1 MKKLILLIVAILSYA
16 SHLMACDSCNMY
28 EYNPTQTK
36 SFIGVFY
43 NYTLM
48 KGYHNLPSING
59 PLINNG
65 RRTTSN
71 AHLGATHSNKFI
83 LPNQND
89 FEQFQTIEL
98 RYNQTIKDKYNLLI
112 SIPFQRNSTY
122 FKEVWSD
129 DSPVEDSSFVASGLG
144 DILISLQRINQTGTP
159 HLMHT
164 LKYGFAV
171 SLPTSKVN
179 FEAAKDDVTHYPG
192 RGVITPMARI
202 SHTMK
207 INLTWG
213 LRTFLNYSKG
223 FSLESEDK
231 TLSYQYGDRLNA
243 GSSFF
248 YSLKQAEWRITPSL
262 GTYYELYSSDRY
274 NNESLENNA
283 STFFGTTGLSIS
295 HINSIFRFQI
305 QVPLIESTGDSQ
317 LKRATRAN
325 VILIQQ
331 F

>member
-1 MKKLILLIVAILSYA
+1 MKKTFLLIIAITTLFYHS
-16 SHLMACDSCNMY
+16 SGCDSCNMY

-48 KGYHNLPSING
+48 KGYKSLPTING
-59 PLINNG
+59 LSFNNG
-65 RRTTSN
+65 RGSTSN
-71 AHLGATHSNKFI
+71 THLGTTHSNKFI
-83 LPNQND
+83 LPNQKD

-98 RYNQTIKDKYNLLI
+98 RYNQIIKDKYNLLI
-112 SIPFQRNSTY
+112 SIPFQRNNTY

-129 DSPVEDSSFVASGLG
+129 DAPVSDSSLVTSGLG
-144 DILISLQRINQTGTP
+144 DIIVSLQRIDQLGTP

-164 LKYGFAV
+164 FKYGLAV

-179 FEAAKDDVTHYPG
+179 FESAKDDVTHYPG
-192 RGVITPMARI
+192 RGIVTPMARV
-202 SHTMK
+202 SYTMQV
-207 INLTWG
+207 NLTWG
-213 LRTFLNYSKG
+213 LQTFSNYSKG
-223 FSLESEDK
+223 L
-231 TLSYQYGDRLNA
+231 TLRSNDTELNYQYGDRFNA

-248 YSLKQAEWRITPSL
+248 YSLKQSEWRITPSL
-262 GTYYELYSSDRY
+262 GTYYELYSSDIY

-295 HINSIFRFQI
+295 HINSIFRFQF
-305 QVPLIESTGDSQ
+305 QLPLIESTGDNQ
-317 LKRATRAN
+317 LKSATRAN
-325 VILIQQ
+325 LILIQQ